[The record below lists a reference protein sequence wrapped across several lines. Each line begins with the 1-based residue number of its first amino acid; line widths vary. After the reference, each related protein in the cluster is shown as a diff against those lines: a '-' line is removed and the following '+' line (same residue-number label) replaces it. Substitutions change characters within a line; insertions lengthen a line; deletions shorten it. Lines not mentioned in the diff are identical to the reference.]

1 MGKKD
6 RKIDSI
12 EKDLPIQ
19 SARDDLLNRD
29 YFAMQLVKT
38 LTGYT
43 QKKENMDGLVIGIEG
58 PWGSGKTSLLN
69 LMKQHLKDEFIVK
82 TFNAWLTSDR
92 ISLMTEFFRIITDFS
107 EGKSAF
113 NTSEVKKYGINVIKS
128 IAQSVSLSVPPIIPG
143 IIVNF
148 STGKLFE
155 NFLSEPSLME
165 RKKNIISSIK
175 KAENQPWMILFIDD
189 LDRLS
194 YDEIGTVFQLIK
206 NIADFPKVIYIL
218 AYDHEIVTQALN
230 QIQKNK
236 GHEYLQKIVQIVYDV
251 PMPESGNISAYLI
264 NRIEKIIG
272 LGERYKFDKEHLY
285 DLLQHGI
292 LGYLTTIRDCN
303 RVLNAFYFKYLL
315 CGNDCDVGDLLAIT
329 VLELFEPDVYTC
341 IRDNRYLFL
350 ENVGNTIKMKQ
361 NEFKEYVFND
371 IDTIKIANINT
382 CRDILIKMFPGP
394 PVTKNVFNFSGIYED
409 PTGVPDKIS
418 FRECFERYFCLTLG
432 ATEVPINQLI
442 IFLQMTDESKI
453 YEQLELWSKHL
464 QYEFVFEKLT
474 ILIMNNAVPEINT
487 YIILHAVSRLYMN
500 YPQCFFGI
508 FHSKPMCQ
516 FSFIEALLRNCIF
529 KRTEE
534 TLDFK
539 ELYKIFCDYSI
550 SVYILKYIFIR
561 YILYRN
567 GKLTDASLVK
577 PQKSIPATAFFK
589 LLNLFK
595 HRLKLFIDDDTIY
608 HNNVIKETVDLLL
621 IWKLVDCK
629 SYREYIQQDHS
640 VAIYIFFLIEFMALQ
655 QDSNNQIQYVLKS
668 DFKGDYNPDYLYKNA
683 KKICDDKNFENLYP
697 IEVQE
702 RVMAYICIY
711 ETIHQKNID
720 LYKVIVPKEMV
731 IDLIK
736 G

>member
-1 MGKKD
+1 MGEQD

-19 SARDDLLNRD
+19 SAGDDLLNRD

-38 LTGYT
+38 LTIYA
-43 QKKENMDGLVIGIEG
+43 QKKDNMDGLVIGIEG

-69 LMKQHLKDEFIVK
+69 LMKQHLKDKFIVK

-92 ISLMTEFFRIITDFS
+92 ISLITEFFRIITDFS
-107 EGKSAF
+107 EGESAF

-128 IAQSVSLSVPPIIPG
+128 IAQSVSLSVPSFIPG
-143 IIVNF
+143 ITVNF
-148 STGKLFE
+148 STGKFFE
-155 NFLSEPSLME
+155 SFLSEPSLME
-165 RKKNIISSIK
+165 RKKNIISSIQ

-218 AYDHEIVTQALN
+218 AYDHEIVTEALN

-251 PMPESGNISAYLI
+251 PMPESRHISSYLI

-285 DLLQHGI
+285 DLLHHGI
-292 LGYLTTIRDCN
+292 LEYLTTIRDCN

-315 CGNDCDVGDLLAIT
+315 CGKDCDVGDLLAIT
-329 VLELFEPDVYTC
+329 VLELFEPNVYAC
-341 IRDNRYLFL
+341 IRENRYLFL

-361 NEFKEYVFND
+361 NESKQYAFDYIN
-371 IDTIKIANINT
+371 TIIMNTNT

-418 FRECFERYFCLTLG
+418 FCECFERYFCLTLKT
-432 ATEVPINQLI
+432 TEVPINQLI
-442 IFLQMTDESKI
+442 VFLKMTDESKI
-453 YEQLELWSKHL
+453 YKQLELWSTRL
-464 QYEFVFEKLT
+464 QYEFVFEKLSM
-474 ILIMNNAVPEINT
+474 LIMNDAVPKVNA
-487 YIILHAVSRLYMN
+487 YIILHAISRLYMN
-500 YPQCFFGI
+500 YPKCFFKI
-508 FHSKPMCQ
+508 FYNKPTYKI
-516 FSFIEALLRNCIF
+516 SLIEALLQKCILN
-529 KRTEE
+529 KTDKI
-534 TLDFK
+534 LYFK

-550 SVYILKYIFIR
+550 SIYILKYIFIR

-567 GKLTDASLVK
+567 ENLTGDSLVK
-577 PQKSIPATAFFK
+577 PKKGVSATAFFK

-595 HRLKLFIDDDTIY
+595 RRLRIFINDDTIY
-608 HNNVIKETVDLLL
+608 HSDAGEETMNLLL
-621 IWKLVDCK
+621 IWKLVDFK
-629 SYREYIQQDHS
+629 RYREYIQQNHS
-640 VAIYIFFLIEFMALQ
+640 TVIYIFFLIEFMNFQ
-655 QDSNNQIQYVLKS
+655 KDNNDQLQYVLKS
-668 DFKGDYNPDYLYKNA
+668 DFKGDYNPDDLYKNA
-683 KKICDDKNFENLYP
+683 KKICDDKNFESLYS

-702 RVMAYICIY
+702 QVLAYICIY
-711 ETIHQKNID
+711 ETSHQQNIN
-720 LYKVIVPKEMV
+720 LYKVVVPKEMV
-731 IDLIK
+731 SDLIK